1 MNKLIEKWKINKSL
15 LAKKMNMPLGTFC
28 NKLSP
33 KHTNNFSDAE
43 IIQLKMVLKELRDD
57 LSEGVEIDFNDAL
70 SVLINKT
77 IVNVTVI
84 PDIKPLKQI
93 DKKGNKCNKKN
104 CSGTYGELRQLDDLK
119 GVVHCDKCNDE
130 INRYAIK

>member
-33 KHTNNFSDAE
+33 KHTNNFSDVE

-70 SVLINKT
+70 STLVTKPVKT
-77 IVNVTVI
+77 LTERYSEKIII
-84 PDIKPLKQI
+84 PKTTPED
-93 DKKGNKCNKKN
+93 
-104 CSGTYGELRQLDDLK
+104 RQ
-119 GVVHCDKCNDE
+119 E
-130 INRYAIK
+130 INP